1 MAARSPRPNL
11 RNLRATAPL
20 VNTEDPSKSF
30 ELNPT
35 DAIVAAQKEQF
46 DEEDAY
52 GDAYGGTAMMGA
64 ALAKGM
70 VMVLSIWDDSAAN
83 MNWPGA
89 CTVADPPFLPALFER
104 GSDFVFLCVVQPG
117 FSGLGSK
124 HGTIN

>member
-11 RNLRATAPL
+11 RNLYRATDPL
-20 VNTEDPSKSF
+20 VSTEDPSKSF
-30 ELNPT
+30 ELNLT

-70 VMVLSIWDDSAAN
+70 VMVLSI
-83 MNWPGA
+83 
-89 CTVADPPFLPALFER
+89 
-104 GSDFVFLCVVQPG
+104 
-117 FSGLGSK
+117 
-124 HGTIN
+124 

>member
-11 RNLRATAPL
+11 RNLRATDPL
-20 VNTEDPSKSF
+20 VSTEDPSKSF

-52 GDAYGGTAMMGA
+52 SDAHGGTAMMSA

-83 MNWPGA
+83 MNWLDA
-89 CTVADPPFLPALFER
+89 CTVADPVSTSTFRGAAISFSSALF
-104 GSDFVFLCVVQPG
+104 SQVFRVW
-117 FSGLGSK
+117 GLN
-124 HGTIN
+124 GTTN